1 MSPATAGGNE
11 RRIWRLAGDSDWLTS
26 HNDTVCVRERGPY
39 RIAPLTLRI
48 QRIEFLRVADP
59 TQSEAAD

>member
-1 MSPATAGGNE
+1 MRDPD
-11 RRIWRLAGDSDWLTS
+11 RMTS

-48 QRIEFLRVADP
+48 QRIEFLRLADP
-59 TQSEAAD
+59 TQRKPAD